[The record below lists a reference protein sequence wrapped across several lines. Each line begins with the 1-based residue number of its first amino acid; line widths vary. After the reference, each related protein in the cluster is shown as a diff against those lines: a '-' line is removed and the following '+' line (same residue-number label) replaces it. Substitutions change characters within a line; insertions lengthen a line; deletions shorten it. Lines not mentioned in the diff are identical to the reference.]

1 MSTFDKLFD
10 PIVDAS
16 PNTFKDAMII
26 IISSLLL
33 GFLTSIIYILTNKK
47 NGYSSSLALSL
58 IFLPPIMAV
67 VMFLISSNTAR
78 ALGAMGVFS
87 IVRFRSAPADPKD
100 LTYIFLA
107 LVSGIGCG
115 IGYVGFSVLLVV
127 LMSLVFFVVH
137 VTKYAAPR
145 PTNIKLRITVPEDLN
160 FNNLFDDIFEKY
172 TNSAR
177 LHRIKTREFGSLFEL
192 QYSVIMKHDAYPKD
206 MIDEI
211 RCRNGN
217 LEISYI
223 LSQFA
228 DRIFED

>member
-1 MSTFDKLFD
+1 MKIDKLFA
-10 PIVDAS
+10 PVVDANT
-16 PNTFKDAMII
+16 NTFADAVII
-26 IISSLLL
+26 IGAALVLGLITSL
-33 GFLTSIIYILTNKK
+33 IYIFTNKK
-47 NGYSSSLALSL
+47 TGYSSSLALSL
-58 IFLPPIMAV
+58 LFIPPIMAV
-67 VMFLISSNTAR
+67 VMFLISANTAR
-78 ALGAMGVFS
+78 AIGAMGVFS

-115 IGYVGFSVLLVV
+115 IGYVGFAVLLVLV
-127 LMSLVFFVVH
+127 MCVVFFIVN
-137 VTKYAAPR
+137 VTKFAAPK

-177 LHRIKTREFGSLFEL
+177 LRRIKTREFGSLFEL
-192 QYSVIMKHDAYPKD
+192 QYTVIMKHDASPKD

-223 LSQFA
+223 LSEFA
-228 DRIFED
+228 DKIVEG

>member
-1 MSTFDKLFD
+1 MSKIDELFK
-10 PIVDAS
+10 PILETGE
-16 PNTFKDAMII
+16 NTFTDSLII
-26 IISSLLL
+26 IGSALLL
-33 GFLTSIIYILTNKK
+33 GFIASLVYIFANKK

-58 IFLPPIMAV
+58 IYLPPIMAV
-67 VMFLISSNTAR
+67 VMFLISGNTAR

-107 LVSGIGCG
+107 LVAGVGCG
-115 IGYVGFSVLLVV
+115 IGYIAFSALLVV
-127 LMSLVFFVVH
+127 AIGIAIFVFNLF
-137 VTKYAAPR
+137 KYAAPK

-160 FNNLFDDIFEKY
+160 FNNLFDDIFQKY

-177 LHRIKTREFGSLFEL
+177 LHRIKTKEFGSLYEL
-192 QYSVIMKHDAYPKD
+192 QYNVLMKHDALPKD

-223 LSQFA
+223 MSEFA
-228 DRIFED
+228 DKIYEN